1 MLLHNDF
8 YAIAASSQVED
19 TFNFTVHLN
28 PVHHIFDGHFPG
40 NPVTPG
46 VVQMEMVKELLSI
59 ALDKKMNLKSMG
71 TCKFLAILN
80 PNETPD
86 VDVSIKTSLS
96 EEGTT
101 KVTVSITSTALSY
114 PTTPEISDASS
125 EENSDSATTP
135 SAPTSFFK
143 MNAEY
148 AMNN

>member
-8 YAIAASSQVED
+8 YAIASSSTEED
-19 TFNFTVHLN
+19 IYNFTVHIN

-46 VVQMEMVKELLSI
+46 VVQMEMIKELLSI
-59 ALDKKMNLKSMG
+59 ALDKKMSLESMG

-96 EEGTT
+96 EEGAT
-101 KVTVSITSTALSY
+101 KVTASINAG
-114 PTTPEISDASS
+114 D
-125 EENSDSATTP
+125 
-135 SAPTSFFK
+135 TSFFK
-143 MNAEY
+143 MNGSY
-148 AMNN
+148 R

>member
-8 YAIAASSQVED
+8 YAIAASSQDEG
-19 TFNFTVHLN
+19 TYNFTVHLN

-59 ALDKKMNLKSMG
+59 ALDKKMNLESMG

-86 VDVSIKTSLS
+86 VEVAIKTSLS

-101 KVTVSITSTALSY
+101 KVTASITSTTLSY
-114 PTTPEISDASS
+114 PAAAP
-125 EENSDSATTP
+125 NP
-135 SAPTSFFK
+135 PTSFFK
-143 MNAEY
+143 MNATY
-148 AMNN
+148 LG